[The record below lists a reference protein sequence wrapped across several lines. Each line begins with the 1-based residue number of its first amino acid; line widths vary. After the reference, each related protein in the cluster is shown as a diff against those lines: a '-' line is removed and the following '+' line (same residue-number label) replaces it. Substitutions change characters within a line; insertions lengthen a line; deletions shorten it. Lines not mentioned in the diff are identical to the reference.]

1 MGSVPN
7 EPDGCGED
15 RTWPVGSRQP
25 NALGLYDMHGNQ
37 AEYCLDVAYRKYTE
51 DTVTDPVNL
60 SKEGARVLRGGKA
73 KSKAFYI
80 RSAYR
85 YAYHPKVG
93 YGFRVVMEN

>member
-1 MGSVPN
+1 
-7 EPDGCGED
+7 
-15 RTWPVGSRQP
+15 
-25 NALGLYDMHGNQ
+25 MHGNQ